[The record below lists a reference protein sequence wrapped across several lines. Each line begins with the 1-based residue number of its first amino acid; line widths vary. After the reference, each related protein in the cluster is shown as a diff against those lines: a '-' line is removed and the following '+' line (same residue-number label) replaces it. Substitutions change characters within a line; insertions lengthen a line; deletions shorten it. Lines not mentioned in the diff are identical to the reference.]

1 MLERY
6 KIDLASRLVII
17 SVDASTEPQT
27 WIGESSAPPSV
38 ANIINTMSDI
48 QLQRYNSATNIEMKR
63 SLDELAQNSDTVKAL
78 ETYFIRLNF
87 SQIKNSDTKYLI
99 NQIPTSLTLSD
110 QEVDMVIKA
119 GRDLL
124 RENPEFQRLL
134 NDITKVKIKNNFQRD
149 DKRSQK

>member
-1 MLERY
+1 M
-6 KIDLASRLVII
+6 
-17 SVDASTEPQT
+17 
-27 WIGESSAPPSV
+27 
-38 ANIINTMSDI
+38 
-48 QLQRYNSATNIEMKR
+48 
-63 SLDELAQNSDTVKAL
+63 
-78 ETYFIRLNF
+78 NF

-134 NDITKVKIKNNFQRD
+134 NDIAKVKIKNNFQRD
-149 DKRSQK
+149 DKKYPK